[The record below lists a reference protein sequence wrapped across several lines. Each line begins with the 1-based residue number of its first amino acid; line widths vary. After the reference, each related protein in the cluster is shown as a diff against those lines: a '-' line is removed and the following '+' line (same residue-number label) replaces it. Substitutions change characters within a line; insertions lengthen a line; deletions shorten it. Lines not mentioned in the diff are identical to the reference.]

1 MGDRF
6 SAVVRALRTFGQG
19 LVAAV
24 LVAGGEAL
32 HTALTSGA
40 TFDPRFIVMSVV
52 AAVVGAAVSYA
63 YNVIAPKAGV
73 EGPATLEGLARAF
86 RTLVQMVVAV
96 GLTAAWDSVYV
107 SVTGGNYNPRDIAMA
122 ALAAVV
128 TAVTAFVHNSAGAKK
143 VRS

>member
-6 SAVVRALRTFGQG
+6 SAVVRALRTFAQG
-19 LVAAV
+19 LAAAV

-32 HTALTSGA
+32 HTAVTSG
-40 TFDPRFIVMSVV
+40 TFDPRFIVMSVL

-107 SVTGGNYNPRDIAMA
+107 SVVGGNYNPRDIAMA

-128 TAVTAFVHNSAGAKK
+128 TAVTAFVHNSAEAKK
-143 VRS
+143 VRA